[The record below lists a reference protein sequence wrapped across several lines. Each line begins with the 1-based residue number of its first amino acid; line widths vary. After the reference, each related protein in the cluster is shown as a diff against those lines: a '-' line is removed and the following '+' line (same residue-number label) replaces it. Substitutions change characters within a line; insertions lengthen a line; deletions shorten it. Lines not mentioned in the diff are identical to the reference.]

1 MKAATLDLRFAVADA
16 GGQYIDLAQC
26 LSLVNRRAYRQG
38 YVYRVNSWSWAPS
51 ANVSV
56 LSIAS
61 VPTTWITYNAWV
73 KAKALWD
80 KMNRT
85 SGIRGRPKYHDF
97 KVFLDIA
104 HYTAMT
110 ANSYAA
116 AGPNLLPVDF
126 GLAAYATGGA
136 EWKYSQYVTP
146 QAGGSAAAGENC
158 AHMLGDDTGA
168 NSAALDTDGSHAVIQ
183 GYADTRVT
191 VGAAEPDLPG
201 DASISWQ
208 TELFDAGEVELD
220 IVNHL
225 EGFNDSPP
233 YAHGAD
239 IQGGDNPIYPGG
251 SESCVNGQL
260 CVNVVTAQGETTY
273 APGCDIPLGL
283 LEVSASAAG
292 VLSVFVAPGRY
303 QGVAAMPMGKVS
315 T

>member
-26 LSLVNRRAYRQG
+26 LSLVNRRLYRQG

-51 ANVSV
+51 ADVSV

-61 VPTTWITYNAWV
+61 TPTTWVTYNAWV

-80 KMNRT
+80 KMNRN
-85 SGIRGRPKYHDF
+85 SGIRGYPKYHDF

-110 ANSYAA
+110 SASFAA
-116 AGPNLLPVDF
+116 PNLVPVDF
-126 GLAAYATGGA
+126 GLAPYSVSGA
-136 EWKYSQYVTP
+136 QWKYSQYVTP

-158 AHMLGDDTGA
+158 VHMLGDDTGA
-168 NSAALDTDGSHAVIQ
+168 NNAGLDTDGSHAVIQ

-191 VGAAEPDLPG
+191 VGLEEPNLPG
-201 DASISWQ
+201 DASTSWQ
-208 TELFDAGEVELD
+208 TELFDAGEVD
-220 IVNHL
+220 ADVVNHL
-225 EGFNDSPP
+225 EQFNDQPP

-239 IQGGDNPIYPGG
+239 IQGGDDPIYPGG
-251 SESCVNGQL
+251 SGSCVNGQL
-260 CVNVVTAQGETTY
+260 CVNVVTSQGETTY

-283 LEVSASAAG
+283 LEVSASTAG